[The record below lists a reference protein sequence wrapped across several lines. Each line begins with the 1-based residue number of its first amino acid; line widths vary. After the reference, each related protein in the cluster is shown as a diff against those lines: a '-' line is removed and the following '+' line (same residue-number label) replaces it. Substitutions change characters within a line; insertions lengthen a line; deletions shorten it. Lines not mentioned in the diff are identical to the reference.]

1 MDTPKSRNELHRSY
15 RAYLLRM
22 WREPGDGRWRVT
34 LEEPNSEKRRAFGS
48 IQAMIQF
55 LQALTA
61 EEEHAAPSPTPV
73 PPKPT
78 AAPSPTPVPPNST
91 AKPSPTPV
99 PPKPTAKPTDSGAKP
114 TATPGK

>member
-1 MDTPKSRNELHRSY
+1 MDTPKTRNELHRSY

-34 LEEPNSEKRRAFGS
+34 LEQPNSEKRRAFGS

-61 EEEHAAPSPTPV
+61 EEEHAAPDTR
-73 PPKPT
+73 T
-78 AAPSPTPVPPNST
+78 M
-91 AKPSPTPV
+91 
-99 PPKPTAKPTDSGAKP
+99 DRG
-114 TATPGK
+114 GKSR